1 MKVSFNSAGNLHKSV
16 GQNTYENIWHNLKY
30 SYLDRVDCEEAFEV
44 FRSGNYA
51 RAEKLLPKD
60 VFNDLLWDVQ
70 TSIGHVT
77 LAKELDKFIR

>member
-44 FRSGNYA
+44 LDREIMLAQKNYYP
-51 RAEKLLPKD
+51 RMYSMIYFGMFKLP
-60 VFNDLLWDVQ
+60 
-70 TSIGHVT
+70 
-77 LAKELDKFIR
+77 